1 MKNSYSGNDLST
13 DSIFTCERL
22 SIVMYCIVYVLLTLM
37 CGSKPMTAATSRT
50 EFKFYSLNFTVKYY
64 YVSNEA

>member
-13 DSIFTCERL
+13 DSIFTRERL

-37 CGSKPMTAATSRT
+37 CGLKQ
-50 EFKFYSLNFTVKYY
+50 
-64 YVSNEA
+64 

>member
-1 MKNSYSGNDLST
+1 MKNSYLGNDLST

-50 EFKFYSLNFTVKYY
+50 EFKFHIWISSVKYY